1 MKEKVLKILTTLRP
15 DVDFENETALVT
27 DEILDSFDL
36 VSLVAELNSKFDVT
50 IGADDL
56 EEENFNT
63 VDAMVELINT
73 LGTAI
78 LIFLHYETNSIFISY
93 NISS

>member
-63 VDAMVELINT
+63 VDAMVELIES
-73 LGTAI
+73 L
-78 LIFLHYETNSIFISY
+78 LD
-93 NISS
+93 

>member
-1 MKEKVLKILTTLRP
+1 MRTIIYERKIKMKEKVLKILTTLRP
-15 DVDFENETALVT
+15 DVDFENETALVS

-36 VSLVAELNSKFDVT
+36 VSLVAELNSQFDVT

-63 VDAMVELINT
+63 VDAMVELIDS
-73 LGTAI
+73 L
-78 LIFLHYETNSIFISY
+78 LD
-93 NISS
+93 

>member
-1 MKEKVLKILTTLRP
+1 MKEKVLKILTKLRP
-15 DVDFENETALVT
+15 DVDFENETALVS
-27 DEILDSFDL
+27 DEILDSFDI
-36 VSLVAELNSKFDVT
+36 VSLVAELNSEFDVS

-73 LGTAI
+73 L
-78 LIFLHYETNSIFISY
+78 LD
-93 NISS
+93 